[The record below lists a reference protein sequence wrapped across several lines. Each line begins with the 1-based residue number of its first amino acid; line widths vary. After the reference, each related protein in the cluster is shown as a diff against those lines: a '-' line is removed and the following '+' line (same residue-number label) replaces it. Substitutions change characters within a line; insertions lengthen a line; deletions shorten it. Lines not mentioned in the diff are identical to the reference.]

1 MAEIVGVVASGIS
14 IGTLAAQVA
23 SSIIKLK
30 SLWNEVRDAP
40 EDIKDLIDEI
50 ELLNNILL
58 GLDEVDPSLTVGLEQ
73 RQSRE
78 ECLRHCRA
86 ASRKISLLVEDLH
99 AEIEKS
105 KGLRRKIV
113 SAKLIL
119 RKDQV
124 KKYKSRLKGAV
135 RLLSLSEQCYAR

>member
-30 SLWNEVRDAP
+30 SLWNELRDAP
-40 EDIKDLIDEI
+40 DDIKDLIDEAEI
-50 ELLNNILL
+50 LNNILL
-58 GLDEVDPSLTVGLEQ
+58 DLNDDDPSLVIGLEHQ
-73 RQSRE
+73 QSRV
-78 ECLRHCRA
+78 ECLRYCQA
-86 ASRKISLLVEDLH
+86 ASKKISLLVEDLH
-99 AEIEKS
+99 AEIEMS
-105 KGLRRKIV
+105 KGLRRKII

-124 KKYKSRLKGAV
+124 KKYKSRLKGTV
-135 RLLSLSEQCYAR
+135 RLLSLSEQCYTR

>member
-1 MAEIVGVVASGIS
+1 MAEIAGVVASGIS

-30 SLWNEVRDAP
+30 SLWNELRDAP
-40 EDIKDLIDEI
+40 DDIKDLVEKAEI
-50 ELLNNILL
+50 LNNILL
-58 GLDEVDPSLTVGLEQ
+58 NLNDDDPSPVIGYEQ
-73 RQSRE
+73 QQSRV

-86 ASRKISLLVEDLH
+86 ASKKINLLVEELH
-99 AEIEKS
+99 AEMEKS

-124 KKYKSRLKGAV
+124 KKYKSRLKGTV
-135 RLLSLSEQCYAR
+135 RLLSLSEQCYIR